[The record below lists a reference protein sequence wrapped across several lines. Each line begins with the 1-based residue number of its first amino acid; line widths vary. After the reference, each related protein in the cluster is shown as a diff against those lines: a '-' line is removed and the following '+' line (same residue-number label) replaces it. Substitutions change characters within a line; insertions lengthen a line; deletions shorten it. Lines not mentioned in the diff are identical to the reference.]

1 MIFQRIEIT
10 IESRL
15 ISIESEPIKVVV
27 LLFVV
32 VVVVVF
38 LVDFVA
44 TVVIVVIIVGP
55 RKLTLKFS
63 QNRVS
68 YN

>member
-44 TVVIVVIIVGP
+44 TVTVVIVVIIVGP
-55 RKLTLKFS
+55 RKLTLKYG
-63 QNRVS
+63 QI
-68 YN
+68 